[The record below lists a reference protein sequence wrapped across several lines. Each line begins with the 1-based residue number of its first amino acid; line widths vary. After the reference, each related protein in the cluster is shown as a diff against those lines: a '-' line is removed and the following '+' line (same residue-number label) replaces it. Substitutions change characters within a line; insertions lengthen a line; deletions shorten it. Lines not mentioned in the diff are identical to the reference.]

1 MDGRVVTGHVRL
13 LRHDQEQLAR
23 ATPERHAMLTT
34 TGRPV
39 VLVAA
44 AAAIIAL
51 LSMGLRAA
59 IPLYQVPML
68 ADLEWG
74 RADFALAIALQQL
87 LWGAFSP
94 VFGAIADK
102 FGAGKVLAFGGLL
115 YAAGM
120 ALMAFS
126 VDPLS
131 FTLTAGLMLG
141 TAQAAAGMS
150 IAIGSVG
157 RMVPE
162 ERRSWALGIVT
173 MGSSAGMLVI
183 LPVGQVFLEVLGW
196 SMGFIAMS
204 CLALLMVPLALPLR
218 GKPMTGPTVGA
229 VANMTI
235 GQALREAFQHRS
247 YVLLVFGFFVCG
259 FHVSFIGTHLP
270 AYVTDIGLPPET
282 GAAALVT
289 IGVVNIISAYT
300 TGVLGGRFSKVKM
313 LSVMY
318 LSRAVFISAM
328 LLAPPTELTI
338 YMFAAGM
345 GLSWLS
351 TVPLTSGLVAVMF
364 GTQYMTMLFGFVF
377 FGHQIG
383 SFFGVYLGGLLF
395 DETGSYNIVW
405 WIGAG
410 LGVFAALVHL
420 PISEKPV
427 QRAPLAP

>member
-1 MDGRVVTGHVRL
+1 
-13 LRHDQEQLAR
+13 
-23 ATPERHAMLTT
+23 MLTT

-68 ADLEWG
+68 TDVGWG
-74 RADFALAIALQQL
+74 RTEFALALALQQL
-87 LWGAFSP
+87 LWGAFAP
-94 VFGAIADK
+94 VFGGIADK

-196 SMGFIAMS
+196 SMGFIAMG

-259 FHVSFIGTHLP
+259 FHVSFVGTHLP

-282 GAAALVT
+282 GAAALMT

-338 YMFAAGM
+338 YIFAAGM

-410 LGVFAALVHL
+410 LAVFAALVHL

-427 QRAPLAP
+427 HRAPLAS